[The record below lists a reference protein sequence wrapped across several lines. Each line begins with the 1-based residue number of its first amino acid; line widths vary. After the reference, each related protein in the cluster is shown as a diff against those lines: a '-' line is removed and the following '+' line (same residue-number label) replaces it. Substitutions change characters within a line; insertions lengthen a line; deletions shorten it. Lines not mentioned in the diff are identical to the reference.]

1 MKKIDSILIANR
13 GEIAS
18 RVIRTCRLMGIR
30 TIAVY
35 SEADTNSPYVKE
47 ADTAVYI
54 GDNNPNDSYL
64 DQNKIIEA
72 AKRTLADAIH
82 PGYGFLSENSTFSKL
97 CQENKIIF
105 IGPNTK
111 AIELMGSKSK
121 AKSLMSKHKV
131 PIIPGY
137 QGKDQ
142 SNEKLKKEAEKIG
155 FPVLLKA
162 TAGGGGKGMR
172 VVYNK
177 KELDNA
183 IAAAKREAMNAFG
196 NDEMIVEKYISSG
209 RHIEFQIFGDQHSNA
224 IHLLERE
231 CTIQRRHQKVIEE
244 SPSPIMSEKLRKEM
258 GESAVRAAKALNY
271 DNAGTVEFIYDEAS
285 GEYYFLEVNTRL
297 QVEHPVTEEV
307 TGLDLVQMQIESA
320 QGMRLKNEQ
329 KDIKGNG
336 YAIEARLYAEDPS
349 NDFLPVTGTIF
360 QFDSPNIKGL
370 RVESSIESGSA
381 ITIHYDPMIAKI
393 IVHDK
398 DRESAQRKLKYV
410 LKNMNCLG
418 ITTNQDFLLS
428 ICNNSDFENGKYNTH
443 FIEENPALINE
454 NKDAEKLNLAALGAT
469 LFDWKNR
476 EEKRT
481 LLNAIP
487 SGWRNNFYSP
497 QAETFHYKEEPIKVT
512 YRTISIGFE
521 FNINNSSYN
530 AKIISRDHNQIQ
542 IEINGVQHEFTIIKK
557 AGSFYINNEITGNIV
572 FAQQERFPEIIKEK
586 QKGSYEAPM
595 PSQVIKLLVK
605 EGDKIKSGEGL
616 IVLSSMKMENTILAD
631 EDGTVEEVF
640 TIEGENIEA
649 GHLLMKIKSQNGSL

>member
-82 PGYGFLSENSTFSKL
+82 PGYGFLSENAAFANL

-111 AIELMGSKSK
+111 AIEMMGSKSK

-244 SPSPIMSEKLRKEM
+244 SPSSIMSEKLRNEM

-285 GEYYFLEVNTRL
+285 GDYYFLEVNTRL

-320 QGMRLKNEQ
+320 QGMRLKHEQ

-360 QFDSPNIKGL
+360 QFDSPNINGL

-410 LKNMNCLG
+410 LRNMNCLG
-418 ITTNQDFLLS
+418 ITTNQDFLLN
-428 ICNNSDFENGKYNTH
+428 ICNNIDFVNGKYNTH
-443 FIEENPALINE
+443 FIEENPAMFNE
-454 NKDAEKLNLAALGAT
+454 NKDAEKLNIAALGAT

-512 YRTISIGFE
+512 YRTISIGLE

-640 TIEGENIEA
+640 TIEGENRLTSV
-649 GHLLMKIKSQNGSL
+649 LLLRTNPFMIVI

>member
-320 QGMRLKNEQ
+320 QGMRLKHEQ

-360 QFDSPNIKGL
+360 QFDSPNINGL

-393 IVHDK
+393 IVHDN

-410 LKNMNCLG
+410 LRNMNCLG
-418 ITTNQDFLLS
+418 ITTNQDFLLN

-454 NKDAEKLNLAALGAT
+454 NKDADKLNLAALGAT

-557 AGSFYINNEITGNIV
+557 AGNFYINNEITGNVV
-572 FAQQERFPEIIKEK
+572 FNQQERFPEIIKEK

>member
-18 RVIRTCRLMGIR
+18 RIIRTCRLMGIR

-54 GDNNPNDSYL
+54 GDNNPNASYL

-82 PGYGFLSENSTFSKL
+82 PGYGFLSENAAFANL

-172 VVYNK
+172 VVNNK

-209 RHIEFQIFGDQHSNA
+209 RHIEFQIFGDQHNNA

-244 SPSPIMSEKLRKEM
+244 SPSPVMSEKLRKEM
-258 GESAVRAAKALNY
+258 HSN
-271 DNAGTVEFIYDEAS
+271 
-285 GEYYFLEVNTRL
+285 
-297 QVEHPVTEEV
+297 
-307 TGLDLVQMQIESA
+307 VQ
-320 QGMRLKNEQ
+320 
-329 KDIKGNG
+329 
-336 YAIEARLYAEDPS
+336 
-349 NDFLPVTGTIF
+349 
-360 QFDSPNIKGL
+360 L
-370 RVESSIESGSA
+370 R
-381 ITIHYDPMIAKI
+381 K
-393 IVHDK
+393 
-398 DRESAQRKLKYV
+398 QRKLCRPLPRFFGLCNEELKYSR
-410 LKNMNCLG
+410 LFDKW
-418 ITTNQDFLLS
+418 
-428 ICNNSDFENGKYNTH
+428 
-443 FIEENPALINE
+443 LIAE
-454 NKDAEKLNLAALGAT
+454 NKLAT
-469 LFDWKNR
+469 R
-476 EEKRT
+476 V
-481 LLNAIP
+481 NA
-487 SGWRNNFYSP
+487 R
-497 QAETFHYKEEPIKVT
+497 
-512 YRTISIGFE
+512 
-521 FNINNSSYN
+521 
-530 AKIISRDHNQIQ
+530 
-542 IEINGVQHEFTIIKK
+542 
-557 AGSFYINNEITGNIV
+557 YI
-572 FAQQERFPEIIKEK
+572 A
-586 QKGSYEAPM
+586 
-595 PSQVIKLLVK
+595 
-605 EGDKIKSGEGL
+605 
-616 IVLSSMKMENTILAD
+616 AD
-631 EDGTVEEVF
+631 EAGCFAEV
-640 TIEGENIEA
+640 N
-649 GHLLMKIKSQNGSL
+649 Q

>member
-18 RVIRTCRLMGIR
+18 RIIRTCRLMGIR

-54 GDNNPNDSYL
+54 GDNNPNASYL

-82 PGYGFLSENSTFSKL
+82 PGYGFLSENAAFANL

-172 VVYNK
+172 VVNNK

-209 RHIEFQIFGDQHSNA
+209 RHIEFQIFGDQYSNA

-285 GEYYFLEVNTRL
+285 GDYYFLEVNTRL

-320 QGMRLKNEQ
+320 QGMRLKHEQ

-349 NDFLPVTGTIF
+349 NDFLPVTGSIF
-360 QFDSPNIKGL
+360 QFDSPNINGL

-410 LKNMNCLG
+410 LRNMNCLG

-443 FIEENPALINE
+443 FIEENPALINK

-512 YRTISIGFE
+512 YRTVTIGFE

-557 AGSFYINNEITGNIV
+557 AGNFYINNEITGNVV
-572 FAQQERFPEIIKEK
+572 FNQQERFPEIIKEK
-586 QKGSYEAPM
+586 QKGSYESPM

>member
-54 GDNNPNDSYL
+54 GDNNPNASYL
-64 DQNKIIEA
+64 NQNKIIEA

-82 PGYGFLSENSTFSKL
+82 PGYGFLSENAAFANL

-142 SNEKLKKEAEKIG
+142 SNEMLKKEAEKIG

-360 QFDSPNIKGL
+360 QFDSPNINGL

-393 IVHDK
+393 IVHDN

-410 LKNMNCLG
+410 LRNMNCLG

-530 AKIISRDHNQIQ
+530 AKIISRGHNQIQ

-557 AGSFYINNEITGNIV
+557 AGNFYINNEITGNVV
-572 FAQQERFPEIIKEK
+572 FNQQERFPEIIKEK